1 MVENFGMIESV
12 LISSF
17 EHSFFQRIKLWHG
30 KNNNNTSIRIAP
42 LQEKSFSQENVLKL
56 CKSTEA
62 YSFHLDERFLTTSIV
77 EFLKAN
83 HLRTIAYT
91 INNEK
96 RIEHLIKWGVNGII
110 TDEPELAW
118 KVLRKFDCNE

>member
-1 MVENFGMIESV
+1 MAKE
-12 LISSF
+12 
-17 EHSFFQRIKLWHG
+17 
-30 KNNNNTSIRIAP
+30 NNNNTSIRIAL
-42 LQEKSFSQENVLKL
+42 LQEKCPSQENVLKL

-62 YSFHLDERFLTTSIV
+62 YSFHLDEKFLTPSIV
-77 EFLKAN
+77 EFLNAN

-96 RIEHLIKWGVNGII
+96 RIEHLVKLGVTGII

-118 KVLRKFDCNE
+118 KVLRKFDFNE